1 MTIEDITKQFCRDL
15 ETAIR
20 ADVEAKI
27 RAAFSAPAEKV
38 GERKRAAKKATN
50 ASAGHPRVAL
60 GTADEIAHLCRTRGT
75 INRSLAQETLGL
87 SRYQWEVG
95 IRAAVGRGLVVQS
108 GSKRGT
114 VYSLPPSTRG
124 GVAA

>member
-1 MTIEDITKQFCRDL
+1 MTIEDITKRFCRDL

-27 RAAFSAPAEKV
+27 RAAFGPAATTSSPAS
-38 GERKRAAKKATN
+38 RAAKKATTAG
-50 ASAGHPRVAL
+50 ASRQRAAL
-60 GTADEIAHLCRTRGT
+60 ETADEIAHLCRTRGT
-75 INRSLAQETLGL
+75 ITRSLAQEELGL
-87 SRYQWEVG
+87 SHDRWKRG
-95 IRAAVGRGLVVQS
+95 ISAALDRGLVVQR
-108 GSKRGT
+108 GTKRGA